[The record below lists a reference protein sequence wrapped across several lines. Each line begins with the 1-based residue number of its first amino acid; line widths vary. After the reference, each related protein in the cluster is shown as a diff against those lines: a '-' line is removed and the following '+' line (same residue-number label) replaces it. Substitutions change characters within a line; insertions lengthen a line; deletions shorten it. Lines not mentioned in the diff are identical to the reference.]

1 MKLLMVAVGFTIF
14 EASMT
19 TFIYLVFRNSYF
31 LAVIIV
37 SVKINT
43 IGPALFSAINGQF
56 ITLI

>member
-14 EASMT
+14 KASMM
-19 TFIYLVFRNSYF
+19 TFVYLVFRNSYF
-31 LAVIIV
+31 LAVIMV

-43 IGPALFSAINGQF
+43 IGPALISAIEGQF

>member
-14 EASMT
+14 EASMM
-19 TFIYLVFRNSYF
+19 TFIYLFFRNSYF

-37 SVKINT
+37 SVMINT

>member
-1 MKLLMVAVGFTIF
+1 MILLMVAVGFTIF
-14 EASMT
+14 DASMT

-37 SVKINT
+37 FVNT
-43 IGPALFSAINGQF
+43 IGPALFSAIDGQF